1 MKNLRRVLGYT
12 PGASILEHTSSIFI
26 VISEKGKVG
35 IVYPLG
41 EVDQLWHS
49 KTKFDFIITYG
60 KFYKSFD
67 ENVTV
72 SEEEQSL
79 TRFFKNRQKMVIYD
93 AKISK

>member
-26 VISEKGKVG
+26 VISETGKVG

-41 EVDQLWHS
+41 EVDHLWHS

-67 ENVTV
+67 ENITV

-79 TRFFKNRQKMVIYD
+79 TRFLRIGRKW
-93 AKISK
+93 